1 MSHYTTKI
9 RDLVKINFD
18 FGLKDY
24 PIFNEDYRSHLNEMI
39 IHHFYMREIG
49 FDTPALFKFKLNQR
63 MAEIMPHFNKLYTE
77 VENTYLLSSD
87 DTTET
92 TTYDTRTTNKDET
105 ILDSDNKELYQ
116 DTPEGVLD
124 DVFNSDIS
132 STRYATNA
140 TRNKTD
146 SSTKTSA
153 EQANT
158 GSDSKRRIGR
168 AGKSTME
175 LLRAAQEPLS
185 NIDIMVLNSLKDLFM
200 GVYELL

>member
-63 MAEIMPHFNKLYTE
+63 MAEIMPHYNRLYAE
-77 VENTYLLSSD
+77 IENTYILSSD
-87 DTTET
+87 DTTDT
-92 TTYDTRTTNKDET
+92 TTYNTKTTNKDET
-105 ILDSDNKELYQ
+105 TLDSDNKELYQ

-124 DVFNSDIS
+124 DVFNSDIT

-146 SSTKTSA
+146 SSTKTEA
-153 EQANT
+153 EQSNT

>member
-18 FGLKDY
+18 FGLTDY

-63 MAEIMPHFNKLYTE
+63 MAEIMPHYNRLYAE
-77 VENTYLLSSD
+77 IENTYILSSD
-87 DTTET
+87 DTTDT
-92 TTYDTRTTNKDET
+92 TTYDTKTTNKDET
-105 ILDSDNKELYQ
+105 TLDSDNKELYQ

-124 DVFNSDIS
+124 DVFDSDIT

-146 SSTKTSA
+146 SSTKTEA
-153 EQANT
+153 EQSNT
-158 GSDSKRRIGR
+158 GSDSRRRIGR
-168 AGKSTME
+168 AGKATME

-185 NIDIMVLNSLKDLFM
+185 NIDIMVLNNLKDLFM